1 MYLDTCVCE
10 CVRVC
15 AGYFVDF
22 AVAAVVV
29 CRRFV
34 ITLRAQKTKVQQ
46 QMDAHVPRKP
56 QNPVHNVSYFTA
68 RAHVYVCVYVCVCV
82 LACNYRIVS

>member
-1 MYLDTCVCE
+1 MYLDSCV

-56 QNPVHNVSYFTA
+56 QNPVHYVSHFTA
-68 RAHVYVCVYVCVCV
+68 RMCVEACVCESVCVC
-82 LACNYRIVS
+82 ACV

>member
-1 MYLDTCVCE
+1 MCVC
-10 CVRVC
+10 V
-15 AGYFVDF
+15 GYFVDF

-68 RAHVYVCVYVCVCV
+68 RAHVCMCACV